1 MCKGNRLAVLVSLLF
16 LLLTAV
22 GCNKQEQQQ
31 EQPGVVRAGPGPA
44 VLLAVLNCPDT
55 VRWTMSGVCG
65 SSAGDAQTKAA
76 NVARPNY
83 SCQAG
88 CPLYN
93 VVGNAGP
100 AGAQCV
106 LQLNP
111 PTYGSTYDVDLVIT
125 CR

>member
-1 MCKGNRLAVLVSLLF
+1 MCRGTRLAVLSSVLF

-22 GCNKQEQQQ
+22 GCDKQEQPA
-31 EQPGVVRAGPGPA
+31 EEPIAGPARPGPA

-55 VRWTMSGVCG
+55 VRWTMSAVCG
-65 SSAGDAQTKAA
+65 SNAGDAQTKAQNA
-76 NVARPNY
+76 ARPNY

-93 VVGNAGP
+93 VVGNAGA

-111 PTYGSTYDVDLVIT
+111 PTYGNSYDVDLVIT